1 MRRSQEPRRDRT
13 AALGRRRFDYHGGG
27 AAAATI
33 TDMTKTELIIQ
44 LAKIV
49 LGVAFG
55 AYFLWWSVEVLHRLP
70 PH

>member
-13 AALGRRRFDYHGGG
+13 AALGRPWFDYHGAG
-27 AAAATI
+27 AVAAKI